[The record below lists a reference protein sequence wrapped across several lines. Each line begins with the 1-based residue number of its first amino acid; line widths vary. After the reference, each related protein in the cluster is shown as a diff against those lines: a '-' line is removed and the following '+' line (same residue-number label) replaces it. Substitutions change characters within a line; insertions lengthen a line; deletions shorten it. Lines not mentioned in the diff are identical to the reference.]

1 MASIGNNDKDI
12 YKFALIRLDGAEEAK
27 KAFRDSIGDSGD
39 DEDNGDNSPDKAEA
53 IEVLTK
59 IIGGKIGELAK
70 DNPSSALVLMAASAF
85 MRTISLPYASSELTG
100 LSSSLDSLNND
111 VRALEKYLVV
121 RDDDMPDMTEELALT
136 KKLRDAIKGMLDA
149 SGAIKEYIEGIKN
162 KT

>member
-1 MASIGNNDKDI
+1 MASINDKDKDI

-27 KAFRDSIGDSGD
+27 QAFRDSVGNGD
-39 DEDNGDNSPDKAEA
+39 DEENGEIGPAKAEA

-59 IIGGKIGELAK
+59 IIGGKIGELAQ
-70 DNPSSALVLMAASAF
+70 DNPSSALVLMAATAF

-100 LSSSLDSLNND
+100 LASSLDSMNND

-149 SGAIKEYIEGIKN
+149 SGAIREYIEGIKN

>member
-1 MASIGNNDKDI
+1 MASINDKDKDI

-27 KAFRDSIGDSGD
+27 KVFRDSIGNGD
-39 DEDNGDNSPDKAEA
+39 DEDNGEISPAKAEA
-53 IEVLTK
+53 IDVLTK
-59 IIGGKIGELAK
+59 IIGGKIGELAQ

-85 MRTISLPYASSELTG
+85 MRTISLPYASSELAG
-100 LSSSLDSLNND
+100 LASSMDSMNND

-149 SGAIKEYIEGIKN
+149 SSAIREYIEVIKN